1 MLKNSNILLS
11 MYDFFTPKR
20 LFTMPYLYVYL
31 IFENTKNV
39 NIEIESIIKSCML
52 NSEETSN
59 LYNSP
64 YM

>member
-1 MLKNSNILLS
+1 